1 MAWQMTEDEKLC
13 RQALMAWKMIED
25 ETFCDRAL
33 MAWKLIGDEKPT
45 HVRRLSRPLS

>member
-1 MAWQMTEDEKLC
+1 MAWQTAEDEKFC

-25 ETFCDRAL
+25 ERFCDQAL
-33 MAWKLIGDEKPT
+33 MAWKLIGDEKPA